1 MSSCLSFRVPSLMSR
16 YIVAMG
22 LVQTGVTMDVYVWSY
37 GATPQRDT
45 LAPHS
50 PLSSLLFHPPADGPR
65 SLKRRSLKVTAT
77 VTILCVLVRSLA
89 RLPHTVTRKH
99 ELLRP

>member
-50 PLSSLLFHPPADGPR
+50 PLSSPPVDGP
-65 SLKRRSLKVTAT
+65 SSGEV
-77 VTILCVLVRSLA
+77 
-89 RLPHTVTRKH
+89 
-99 ELLRP
+99 